1 MISIREAH
9 DRAAIRPI
17 KRAVEDQLLD
27 LPGVGIVDIGEKWTS
42 GRPTGQQVII
52 VSVARKKPMERLEV
66 GECVPPMILGI
77 PTDVVEERVFPQH
90 AHCSLD
96 ELVPAVVP
104 TPTGTVFGGVGIA
117 PCRPV
122 VLGPAGSAAEG
133 RYRGWDRYRGEGEYR
148 RIGTLGTLVAGQG
161 SAVLTMGLTTFDVA
175 CMDDAWSVGH
185 AMLDPQTGRCYAEL
199 SRAALSGRVDAAAVM
214 IDEAFDCCR
223 MIPGLGSV
231 TGQGV
236 AEVGDTVRKSGFG
249 TGLTR
254 GSVASTDAT
263 LRIDHGDALGVRTSR
278 EQLRVVTAREK
289 PFTGAGDA
297 GAVVVNG
304 DGGVVGLHTVGSADG
319 RTGFA
324 CPIADVLAELD
335 VKLAVT
341 FRRLRPHDQRTR

>member
-1 MISIREAH
+1 MISVREAR

-27 LPGVGIVDIGEKWTS
+27 LPGVGLVDIGEKWTS

-52 VSVARKKPMERLEV
+52 VSVARKKPMEWLEV
-66 GECVPPMILGI
+66 GECVPSLILGI

-96 ELVPAVVP
+96 ELVPAVLP
-104 TPTGTVFGGVGIA
+104 TPALTVFGGVGIA
-117 PCRPV
+117 PSRPV
-122 VLGPAGSAAEG
+122 VLGPVGSVAEG
-133 RYRGWDRYRGEGEYR
+133 QHRDGGQYR
-148 RIGTLGTLVAGQG
+148 RIGTLGALVTGRG

-175 CMDDAWSVGH
+175 CMDDAWSVGD
-185 AMLDPQTGRCYAEL
+185 AMLDPHSGRCYAEL

-223 MIPGLGSV
+223 TIPGVGAV

-236 AEVGDTVRKSGFG
+236 AEVGDTVRKSGLG

-263 LRIDHGDALGVRTSR
+263 LRIDHGDALGVRTRR
-278 EQLRVVTAREK
+278 EQLRVVTTREK

-297 GAVVVNG
+297 GAVVVDG
-304 DGGVVGLHTVGSADG
+304 EGGVVGLHTAGSADG

-341 FRRLRPHDQRTR
+341 FRRLRPHDQQTR

>member
-1 MISIREAH
+1 MMSVREAR

-27 LPGVGIVDIGEKWTS
+27 LPGVGIVDIGEKRIS

-52 VSVARKKPMERLEV
+52 VSVARKKPVERLEV
-66 GECVPPMILGI
+66 GECVPSMILGI

-96 ELVPAVVP
+96 ELVPAVLPSPAV
-104 TPTGTVFGGVGIA
+104 TVFGGVGIA
-117 PCRPV
+117 PSRPV
-122 VLGPAGSAAEG
+122 VLGPASSVAEG
-133 RYRGWDRYRGEGEYR
+133 RYREGGHYREGGEYR
-148 RIGTLGTLVAGQG
+148 RIGTLGALVTGRG
-161 SAVLTMGLTTFDVA
+161 STVLTMGLTTFDVA
-175 CMDDAWSVGH
+175 CMDDAWSVGD
-185 AMLDPQTGRCYAEL
+185 AMLDPHSGRCYAEL
-199 SRAALSGRVDAAAVM
+199 SRAALSGRVNAAAVM

-223 MIPGLGSV
+223 MIPGLGPV

-236 AEVGDTVRKSGFG
+236 AEIGETVRKSGLG

-263 LRIDHGDALGVRTSR
+263 LRIDHGDALGVRTRR

-304 DGGVVGLHTVGSADG
+304 EGGVVGLHTSGSADG

-324 CPIADVLAELD
+324 CPIADVLTELD

-341 FRRLRPHDQRTR
+341 FRRLRPHDQHTR